1 MTITDEQATELKKLL
16 ENMTVMLSECH
27 ALDSAAEHYGEEG
40 CTVCGTLETARQT
53 TATLFA

>member
-1 MTITDEQATELKKLL
+1 MTASEQQATELKKLL
-16 ENMTVMLSECH
+16 EDMTVMLSECH

-40 CTVCGTLETARQT
+40 CTVCDTLEKARQT